1 MKKYI
6 LEYTPNAIKNLRALD
21 KNISER
27 ILKKVKKYSESTDA
41 LASAKS
47 LTGKMSGF
55 YRYRVGD
62 YRIVFSADEGG
73 IVTILTI
80 LNIAHRKD
88 VYR

>member
-1 MKKYI
+1 MKKYVLI
-6 LEYTPNAIKNLRALD
+6 YAPSAQKDLLSLD
-21 KNISER
+21 HSISER
-27 ILKKVKKYSESTDA
+27 ILKKIKKYAEAPDA
-41 LASAKS
+41 LVTAKA
-47 LTGKMSGF
+47 LTGNMAGL

-62 YRIVFSADEGG
+62 YRIVFSVDEGG